1 MRIRTRLIL
10 SITALLVVSMLS
22 LGYGILFAQRSRERQ
37 DMERAARII
46 ENSVQRVALDAI
58 LQKDDLQ
65 LVSYVNFLKAQYPAL
80 AYARISWVAGG
91 RSRSVNLG
99 SAPPDGRVSERSLE
113 VTDPADQTRRVAI
126 RLGISDDVIEATIRD
141 SQRRL
146 KKIIIFIWLGSSFIW
161 FAMAYWLASSIT
173 SPISQ
178 LGRVAGE
185 ISAGKLGRRLEWNS
199 HDEIG
204 DLVKVFNHMS
214 ERLAELDEAKK
225 SFISSVTHEFRSP
238 LGAIESFIALL
249 TSKDAGHPECREH
262 RDYLARIQTNIVRLS
277 NFVNDLLDVA
287 KIEKGRLECTLKP
300 VQIQETVSE
309 VLRFFEPKAAAQGV
323 SLASIVDH
331 PPEVLAD
338 AGRVRQVLINL
349 VSNALKFTPK
359 GGRVDISAEQ
369 YRESGQR
376 WLEVSVA
383 DTGRGMDGRDRSV
396 LFQAFSQGRNTADGV
411 FGGGKGTGLGLY
423 ICKSIIEQHG
433 GRIEVQS
440 EPGKG
445 TRIVFS
451 LKLAGPEPP
460 APAPV

>member
-1 MRIRTRLIL
+1 MRIRSKLIL

-22 LGYGILFAQRSRERQ
+22 LGYGILLAQRAQEHK

-80 AYARISWVAGG
+80 AYARISWVAEG

-99 SAPPDGRVSERSLE
+99 SAPLEGRVSERPLE

-126 RLGISDDVIEATIRD
+126 RLGISDDVIEASIRD
-141 SQRRL
+141 NQRRL
-146 KKIIIFIWLGSSFIW
+146 KRIIIVIWLGSSFIW
-161 FAMAYWLASSIT
+161 FAVAYWLASSIT
-173 SPISQ
+173 APISE
-178 LGRVAGE
+178 LGRVAAE
-185 ISAGKLGRRLEWNS
+185 ISAGNLGRRLEWQS

-225 SFISSVTHEFRSP
+225 NFISSVTHEFRSP
-238 LGAIESFIALL
+238 LGAIDSFIALL
-249 TSKDAGHPECREH
+249 TSQDAGYPECRQH
-262 RDYLARIQTNIVRLS
+262 REYLSRIQTNIVRLS

-287 KIEKGRLECTLKP
+287 KIEKGKLECVLRP

-323 SLASIVDH
+323 GLASRVDH

-338 AGRVRQVLINL
+338 AGRIRQVLINL
-349 VSNALKFTPK
+349 VSNGLKFTPK
-359 GGRVDISAEQ
+359 GGRVDISCEQ
-369 YRESGQR
+369 YREGGER
-376 WLEVSVA
+376 WLELSVS
-383 DTGRGMDGRDRSV
+383 DTGRGMDERDRAG
-396 LFQAFSQGRNTADGV
+396 LFQAFTQGRNTAGGV
-411 FGGGKGTGLGLY
+411 FGGAKGTGLGLY
-423 ICKSIIEQHG
+423 ICRSIVEQHG
-433 GRIEVQS
+433 GRIEARS

-445 TRIVFS
+445 TCIVFS
-451 LKLAGPEPP
+451 LKLAAPEPSP
-460 APAPV
+460 QGT